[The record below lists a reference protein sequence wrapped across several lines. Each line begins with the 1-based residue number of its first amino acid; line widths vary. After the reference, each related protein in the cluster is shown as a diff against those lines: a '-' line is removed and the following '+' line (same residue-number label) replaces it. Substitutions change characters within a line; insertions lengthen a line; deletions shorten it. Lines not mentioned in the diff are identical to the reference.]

1 MTFQKTSLALLLAL
15 PLAATAADSPPPSEP
30 AGFIPGI
37 PVLQAAKDAFLTQPE
52 TALSPPNRY
61 RPIATLSDSP
71 EDKYE
76 LFKKLL
82 EQAMQKRRIAEHNGG
97 LLPAVSSFTAT
108 DTVHKVAIENE
119 CSDFIPVHNIEELV
133 VQLYNHMDLPCLQRP
148 QEHHLESLGIPILA
162 YTYNG
167 RLLYKNIDYI
177 DDYNGQFYLSLHQCE
192 ITDKLCSIRVEVSK
206 NFFKQGGN
214 IFEDGVIFRHLP
226 SARFCKDYYSKN
238 FENRRNCQRD
248 TYNATSD
255 GIGAFRQGALQNSH
269 AWKKRKSEMIISNWR
284 VPGYGSFEIKFLSS
298 F

>member
-37 PVLQAAKDAFLTQPE
+37 PVLQATKDAFLTQPE

-177 DDYNGQFYLSLHQCE
+177 DTYIVGQAEEFNPSIQSQTLSYE
-192 ITDKLCSIRVEVSK
+192 IDTDKIIEV
-206 NFFKQGGN
+206 FKQEYKVN
-214 IFEDGVIFRHLP
+214 
-226 SARFCKDYYSKN
+226 KN
-238 FENRRNCQRD
+238 VNLKIYIEKMK
-248 TYNATSD
+248 
-255 GIGAFRQGALQNSH
+255 I
-269 AWKKRKSEMIISNWR
+269 
-284 VPGYGSFEIKFLSS
+284 
-298 F
+298 